1 MLCMTV
7 LKPLKPQFMHE
18 FMGYLHAEIKT
29 KFTKRAK
36 GLHQR
41 QAVLGGPP
49 PVAVA
54 RDCDTNTANSL

>member
-41 QAVLGGPP
+41 QAVLGLGSWVVRLSRGGPG
-49 PVAVA
+49 
-54 RDCDTNTANSL
+54 L